1 MHPFP
6 FLQNS
11 ALWQRSLLIVIIFT
25 WFFQGVIQ
33 IIIVFHFGW
42 VFAAGI
48 GLHHQFPFSGGFEG
62 RFFGQGGF
70 LFSFAA
76 GLLCN
81 ELCLWECASLFLF
94 GGLGIFMTGF
104 FPWKS
109 PEGLF
114 AADSSPGFLSLCT
127 LLMLQHAWRY
137 NQAAHTGTALPLG
150 SSGWFSDPA
159 FAWSPC
165 LISRLGARTLTQFQ
179 HGLDVLLQGVLLS
192 ELQQS
197 RKINILSTCCGFLLF
212 TVQTRYCH
220 FHYFYSCHCL
230 CHWPNQMRHQPW
242 QHLQH

>member
-1 MHPFP
+1 MMLTCCIWIRACLLSGNLLLHAADTWKRSRQSALYMMHPFP
-6 FLQNS
+6 FLQNW

-62 RFFGQGGF
+62 RLFGQGGF

-81 ELCLWECASLFLF
+81 ELCLWECASLCLF
-94 GGLGIFMTGF
+94 GGLRIFMTGF

-127 LLMLQHAWRY
+127 L
-137 NQAAHTGTALPLG
+137 
-150 SSGWFSDPA
+150 
-159 FAWSPC
+159 
-165 LISRLGARTLTQFQ
+165 
-179 HGLDVLLQGVLLS
+179 
-192 ELQQS
+192 
-197 RKINILSTCCGFLLF
+197 
-212 TVQTRYCH
+212 
-220 FHYFYSCHCL
+220 
-230 CHWPNQMRHQPW
+230 
-242 QHLQH
+242 